1 VKLYFETQ
9 TPQLPVIRH
18 GGQILNKSQGDLFR
32 ICSST
37 GMIASFKLCWH
48 QGKIPGCRP
57 E

>member
-18 GGQILNKSQGDLFR
+18 GGQILNKSHGDLFR